1 MKSILLFCI
10 HVISFAAFAGTP
22 IVGVVLDK
30 SSGKPLPYA
39 TVSFV
44 NGQYGIITDESGT
57 FRLEVDKITD
67 QDTLQISYVGYQTL
81 RKTTADLKKDGT
93 CRLETMTFEIQEVE
107 IKPLMAEDILR
118 LAYDKFY
125 PNHIHKDVAVN
136 GYYREQF
143 FEGQECVRY
152 GESVFATK
160 TYQVKGKD
168 MVSIVPYL
176 ARSVED
182 SAFVKK
188 FNHIFNV
195 RKQVIPL
202 GIDEYYKNGMVEN
215 YKIDKYYKFLGQVFF
230 DGGSDG
236 FKIKYQRTENHA
248 LNGRENYY
256 IRFEVHK
263 KKYHIASGHFL
274 IDQEN
279 HGIAAFE
286 VHFIE
291 QEDLT
296 KRILSPKVRLIMKLL
311 GYGAEVKGF
320 EAKIYNR
327 FVDGK
332 WYIGNGVS
340 IIQGGIAKGGDWVRG
355 KGIIEFYAFYTEK
368 VAKVEKKTT
377 MKDQRTY
384 DFNTSFWNGRPHLPI
399 QPKHQEYID
408 KMMAKNANFSGE
420 VNTKMVQMKIAKK
433 EKKEA
438 KLELELEAEG
448 K

>member
-1 MKSILLFCI
+1 MKYILFFY
-10 HVISFAAFAGTP
+10 VQFISLVVFAGTP
-22 IVGVVLDK
+22 IVGVVLDE
-30 SSGKPLPYA
+30 SNDKPLSYA

-44 NGQYGIITDESGT
+44 NGQYGIITDESGA
-57 FRLEVDKITD
+57 FRIEVDKISD

-93 CRLETMTFEIQEVE
+93 CRLAPMLFEINEVE
-107 IKPLMAEDILR
+107 VKPLMAEDILR

-143 FEGQECVRY
+143 FEGQECVRF

-160 TYQVKGKD
+160 TYQVKEKD
-168 MVSIVPYL
+168 MVSVVPYL
-176 ARSVED
+176 ARSIED
-182 SAFVKK
+182 SAFLRK
-188 FNHIFNV
+188 FNYIFNV
-195 RKQVIPL
+195 RKQVIPM

-230 DGGSDG
+230 DGGKDG
-236 FKIKYQRTENHA
+236 FKIEYQRTENHA

-296 KRILSPKVRLIMKLL
+296 KRILSPKIRLIMKLL
-311 GYGAEVKGF
+311 GYGAEIKGF

-332 WYIGNGVS
+332 WYIGNGVA
-340 IIQGGIAKGGDWVRG
+340 ITQGGIAKGGDWVRG
-355 KGIIEFYAFYTEK
+355 KAIIEFYAFYTEK
-368 VAKVEKKTT
+368 VAKVEKKTA
-377 MKDQRTY
+377 MKDVRTY
-384 DFNTSFWNGRPHLPI
+384 DFNPAFWKSHPHLPI

-408 KMMAKNANFSGE
+408 KIIAKNASFSGE
-420 VNTKMVQMKIAKK
+420 VNTKMVQLKIAKK

-438 KLELELEAEG
+438 KLELELEAEE